1 MGSSSRKI
9 NEQKKGRQV
18 GYGVEILATVVG
30 VSGLVYGGDGKTTE
44 IVSGGNMRRKN
55 RGRERTRKKEKKG
68 QLVGYDRK
76 K

>member
-1 MGSSSRKI
+1 M
-9 NEQKKGRQV
+9 
-18 GYGVEILATVVG
+18 ATVVG

-44 IVSGGNMRRKN
+44 IISGGNMRRKK
-55 RGRERTRKKEKKG
+55 RGRERTRKEKKG

>member
-1 MGSSSRKI
+1 M
-9 NEQKKGRQV
+9 
-18 GYGVEILATVVG
+18 EILATVVG

-44 IVSGGNMRRKN
+44 IISGGNMRRK